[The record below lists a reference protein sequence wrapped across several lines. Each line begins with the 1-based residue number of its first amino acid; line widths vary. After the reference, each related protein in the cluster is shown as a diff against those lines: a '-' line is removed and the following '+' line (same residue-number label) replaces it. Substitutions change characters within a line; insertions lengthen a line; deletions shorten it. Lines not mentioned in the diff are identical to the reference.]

1 MVKFRENN
9 FLIYVL
15 LLINR
20 LMEENWS
27 MFIKENKKNKKI
39 LTSFEFE
46 PGKVEKGYTDRR
58 LYINLSENKIEEKP
72 IDLQVKETFTGGRGY
87 GIWYLWDAVS
97 SNTKWNDPENEI
109 IFCTGP
115 ICGVTQY
122 SGTGKTHVVSL
133 SPETGT
139 VNDNNAVSY
148 THLTLPTI
156 YSV

>member
-1 MVKFRENN
+1 
-9 FLIYVL
+9 
-15 LLINR
+15 
-20 LMEENWS
+20 MEENWS
-27 MFIKENKKNKKI
+27 MFEASKENKKI
-39 LTSFEFE
+39 LASFEFE

-122 SGTGKTHVVSL
+122 SG
-133 SPETGT
+133 
-139 VNDNNAVSY
+139 
-148 THLTLPTI
+148 
-156 YSV
+156 

>member
-1 MVKFRENN
+1 
-9 FLIYVL
+9 
-15 LLINR
+15 
-20 LMEENWS
+20 MEENWS
-27 MFIKENKKNKKI
+27 MFEASKENKKI
-39 LTSFEFE
+39 LVSFEFE

-122 SGTGKTHVVSL
+122 SGTGKTHIVTL
-133 SPETGT
+133 SPQ
-139 VNDNNAVSY
+139 
-148 THLTLPTI
+148 TLPIDQAESKIKLAKTI
-156 YSV
+156 ILAPSIKAS